1 MWSLSSGASCFW
13 VWLVKPYLFTV
24 EHKYKEMVF
33 SKQFT
38 SLQSDDT
45 TIQSCICKFEPPAAK
60 ILTRSCL
67 CLQILPSPDR
77 LCAFN
82 LFGLQ
87 CSTPYWLE
95 NQPWI
100 RSDYKIQFMKQI
112 WLVQSLLERIQRDI
126 HTADP
131 WNFIWFRADNSI
143 SIDPEHA
150 LCLLEREAYSDLG
163 LCWLWPW

>member
-1 MWSLSSGASCFW
+1 MIQQFNLAYASLS
-13 VWLVKPYLFTV
+13 P
-24 EHKYKEMVF
+24 
-33 SKQFT
+33 
-38 SLQSDDT
+38 LQLKFLPDPV
-45 TIQSCICKFEPPAAK
+45 CACKF
-60 ILTRSCL
+60 
-67 CLQILPSPDR
+67 LPSPDR

-150 LCLLEREAYSDLG
+150 RCLLEREAYSDLG
-163 LCWLWPW
+163 LCWLWPRILQIPLGNLSIDTSTFVDTLILS